1 MFPFAEPASTDRVLL
16 LPHTLYLYCTCYLS
30 AHRTFPMCLSDSCL
44 VESRCV
50 HAHCQCPTQMSW
62 VREGYFM
69 LAIGVFLLVVVLNFV
84 IVTVEHKSLLGR
96 GQGGCARQ
104 HAGG

>member
-44 VESRCV
+44 VVSL
-50 HAHCQCPTQMSW
+50 S
-62 VREGYFM
+62 
-69 LAIGVFLLVVVLNFV
+69 LVVYMH
-84 IVTVEHKSLLGR
+84 TVSVPHKCR
-96 GQGGCARQ
+96 GCVRGTLCLQ
-104 HAGG
+104 

>member
-50 HAHCQCPTQMSW
+50 HAHCQCTTQMSW

-69 LAIGVFLLVVVLNFV
+69 LAIYL
-84 IVTVEHKSLLGR
+84 
-96 GQGGCARQ
+96 Q
-104 HAGG
+104 